1 MKNNK
6 MVHVFKVIFNFPSIS
21 ACILLFHLTET
32 SLWKVLCFGVLS
44 TKCVQLLVHIPRP
57 HSVTLVNNCMLFQST
72 SLSNENKYKNKQ
84 MGPN

>member
-57 HSVTLVNNCMLFQST
+57 HSVTLVNNCRSSAGLA
-72 SLSNENKYKNKQ
+72 
-84 MGPN
+84 